1 LANRAVPSPETKRLT
16 RLRLRPSDAQLWR
29 LCSIRSRYVAQCWGN
44 RTRMTGHSEL
54 EAIGARQRLLP
65 NHPSSLSSRARRVLR
80 VVWAGTPTRLHES
93 DRRHLARLRHG
104 PRARLN
110 LGPTTVQQGVT
121 AGNAVMERPRHQD
134 ERMAHVNALP
144 CLQAAHKSALRLGRR
159 LAGVIRGRLAA
170 SADPRTVATSALAIY
185 LMLVYS

>member
-1 LANRAVPSPETKRLT
+1 VPSPETKRLT

-44 RTRMTGHSEL
+44 RTRMTGHSDL

-121 AGNAVMERPRHQD
+121 AGNAVMERPRHQG
-134 ERMAHVNALP
+134 ERMAHVNSVSRP
-144 CLQAAHKSALRLGRR
+144 CRACRR
-159 LAGVIRGRLAA
+159 PTNQRCVWDAGSLASSG
-170 SADPRTVATSALAIY
+170 ADWPPRRT
-185 LMLVYS
+185 LVLWLLVLWPST